1 MRCTRAGARVPW
13 LTKPVAFRGRR
24 FAPGATPN
32 SCVVD
37 FSVQLRVSSPL
48 HAHALELFFAEVAER
63 QICAFEERCRRVY
76 RDNVR

>member
-1 MRCTRAGARVPW
+1 MRRARWCARAHAHVR
-13 LTKPVAFRGRR
+13 TAGGRR

-63 QICAFEERCRRVY
+63 QICAFEERCRQVY
-76 RDNVR
+76 MKR

>member
-1 MRCTRAGARVPW
+1 M
-13 LTKPVAFRGRR
+13 
-24 FAPGATPN
+24 PN

-76 RDNVR
+76 HDKAL

>member
-1 MRCTRAGARVPW
+1 MRRARSSRAPE
-13 LTKPVAFRGRR
+13 LTSAACCGRR
-24 FAPGATPN
+24 FAPGATQN

-63 QICAFEERCRRVY
+63 QICAFEERCRQVY
-76 RDNVR
+76 MKR

>member
-1 MRCTRAGARVPW
+1 MRHARSCARAQADARCG
-13 LTKPVAFRGRR
+13 TGRR
-24 FAPGATPN
+24 FAPGTTPN

-63 QICAFEERCRRVY
+63 QICAFEERCRQVY
-76 RDNVR
+76 VKR

>member
-1 MRCTRAGARVPW
+1 MPLC
-13 LTKPVAFRGRR
+13 GRR

-76 RDNVR
+76 KAL